1 MFYLHYNSFSILSYY
16 QLKMNLF
23 LRFVPITKMKR
34 FNFGQKVKHFEEDSY
49 RKANGQESL
58 LTYTGERRGLGRR
71 VELAQ
76 KYRAQP

>member
-34 FNFGQKVKHFEEDSY
+34 FNFGQKVKHFEEED
-49 RKANGQESL
+49 
-58 LTYTGERRGLGRR
+58 GEVKLFH
-71 VELAQ
+71 
-76 KYRAQP
+76 